1 MPTTIVN
8 HNNELVDFLQDVNY
22 GMSKAQFSHLITMVE
37 GNIRKRQI
45 EHT

>member
-22 GMSKAQFSHLITMVE
+22 GMIVPQKA
-37 GNIRKRQI
+37 RKYKQI
-45 EHT
+45 